1 MTELRPYF
9 GRGDLTSSNVLFWV
23 TLFRR
28 IFEQR
33 FRCII
38 MIDPHQYGGA
48 ACLHRAFKHSEYRGI
63 SPNIAHARFI
73 QMTVGDVLGEQGYV
87 EAIF

>member
-1 MTELRPYF
+1 M
-9 GRGDLTSSNVLFWV
+9 LFLV

-38 MIDPHQYGGA
+38 MIDPHQYGGGLSSA
-48 ACLHRAFKHSEYRGI
+48 NTGVFPLI
-63 SPNIAHARFI
+63 SLMHVFI
-73 QMTVGDVLGEQGYV
+73 QMTVGDVLGEHGYV

>member
-9 GRGDLTSSNVLFWV
+9 GRGDLTPSNVLFWV

-38 MIDPHQYGGA
+38 MIDPHNMEAG
-48 ACLHRAFKHSEYRGI
+48 CLLRAFKHSEYRGI
-63 SPNIAHARFI
+63 SLNIAHARFYSNDSR
-73 QMTVGDVLGEQGYV
+73 GRSR
-87 EAIF
+87 

>member
-9 GRGDLTSSNVLFWV
+9 GRGDLTPSNVLFWV

-38 MIDPHQYGGA
+38 MNHLSTANTGVFP
-48 ACLHRAFKHSEYRGI
+48 LI
-63 SPNIAHARFI
+63 SLMHVFI

>member
-9 GRGDLTSSNVLFWV
+9 GRGDLTPSNVLFWV

-38 MIDPHQYGGA
+38 MIDPHQYRRVVFIEHLSTANTGVFP
-48 ACLHRAFKHSEYRGI
+48 LI
-63 SPNIAHARFI
+63 SLMHVFI

-87 EAIF
+87 EAIL